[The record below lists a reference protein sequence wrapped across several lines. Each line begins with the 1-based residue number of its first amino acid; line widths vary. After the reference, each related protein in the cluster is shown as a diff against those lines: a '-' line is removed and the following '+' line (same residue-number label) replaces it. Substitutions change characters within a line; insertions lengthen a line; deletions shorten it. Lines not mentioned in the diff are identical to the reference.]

1 MSKEESVTTRIIKAF
16 PNKKVLPQH
25 SVLNYQMDLNFPKH
39 KSFMQTGN
47 TDYIYKNDFN
57 RACFQHDMA

>member
-39 KSFMQTGN
+39 KSAIEVDEKGRSDRDGKKENEQ
-47 TDYIYKNDFN
+47 KKK
-57 RACFQHDMA
+57 